1 VKRWVA
7 VALLLV
13 VFATTLWGQAGAQ
26 AARPGSRTPLRATG
40 PEHALGVTFVQV
52 PRGAPVRDIGAGQG
66 ALDLGPV
73 SYMAGTAREGITV
86 TRRPRSFL
94 ISTSFGLRVGNEPS
108 GGTAQLLGLVTHLN
122 AGTRIAVDG
131 ISLSLTPQV
140 LQVAIP
146 FGEVSRHRLDVE
158 IPVDAPETVSQ
169 TLNAIA
175 FQVISN

>member
-1 VKRWVA
+1 
-7 VALLLV
+7 
-13 VFATTLWGQAGAQ
+13 
-26 AARPGSRTPLRATG
+26 
-40 PEHALGVTFVQV
+40 VTFVQV

-73 SYMAGTAREGITV
+73 SYMAGTAREGISV
-86 TRRPRSFL
+86 TRRTRSFL
-94 ISTSFGLRVGNEPS
+94 ISTVFGLRVATEGV

-122 AGTRIAVDG
+122 PGTRISVDG
-131 ISLSLTPQV
+131 INLSPAPQV

-146 FGEVSRHRLDVE
+146 FGEVSRHRLEIE

-175 FQVISN
+175 YQVISN

>member
-1 VKRWVA
+1 MKRWVA

-26 AARPGSRTPLRATG
+26 DRSGSRTPLRATG
-40 PEHALGVTFVQV
+40 PEHALWVTFVQL
-52 PRGAPVRDIGAGQG
+52 PKGAPVRDVGGGQG

-86 TRRPRSFL
+86 ARRPRSFL
-94 ISTSFGLRVGNEPS
+94 ISTIFGLRVGTEAS
-108 GGTAQLLGLVTHLN
+108 GGTAQLLGLVTHLT

-131 ISLSLTPQV
+131 INLSLVPQV

-146 FGEVSRHRLDVE
+146 FGEVSRHRLEVE
-158 IPVDAPETVSQ
+158 IPIDAPETVSQ